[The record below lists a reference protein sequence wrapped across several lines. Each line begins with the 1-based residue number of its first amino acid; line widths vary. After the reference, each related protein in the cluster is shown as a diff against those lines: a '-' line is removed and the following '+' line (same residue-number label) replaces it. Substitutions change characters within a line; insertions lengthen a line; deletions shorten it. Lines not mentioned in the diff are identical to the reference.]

1 MVPFPSEQEPVKEP
15 LPEPLQE
22 ENPQP
27 ELGWGLHIQKK
38 PPGTYKWMA
47 QGLPLLDTNIT
58 DSQTDIPEDKED
70 WEAELSPNFALIG
83 ALGTQPKSLNDVL
96 SGCHA
101 KEWQTMLD
109 YKISQLEKLRTWVI
123 EDLLKGQ
130 IVILCSVVLKE
141 KCGPDGEI

>member
-1 MVPFPSEQEPVKEP
+1 
-15 LPEPLQE
+15 
-22 ENPQP
+22 
-27 ELGWGLHIQKK
+27 
-38 PPGTYKWMA
+38 MA
-47 QGLPLLDTNIT
+47 QGLPLLNTNIT

-83 ALGTQPKSLNDVL
+83 ALRTQPKSLNDVL

-109 YKISQLEKLRTWVI
+109 YEISQLEKLRTWVI

-141 KCGPDGEI
+141 TCGPDGEI